1 MIEDILRQQERF
13 TAERPFSLQSC
24 QYDPGC
30 DAICELSHVDFP
42 PCFKTFSF
50 CASNTLL
57 LPPLETDILKFE
69 FLDTLPLKS
78 HQFYEIFQGICFC
91 KVKTDS
97 RQRKEN

>member
-1 MIEDILRQQERF
+1 MLSFHLVSRRF
-13 TAERPFSLQSC
+13 LFVR
-24 QYDPGC
+24 
-30 DAICELSHVDFP
+30 V
-42 PCFKTFSF
+42 
-50 CASNTLL
+50 NTLL

-97 RQRKEN
+97 RQRKES